1 MFQETYRHM
10 MQSVRPSRQLVEAAA
25 GGAERP
31 RRARFKGRAA
41 VAAALAL
48 CLCLAL
54 PALGAQVRPIH
65 DLMYLVSPAV
75 AQWFVPVEKSCVS
88 GGVTMELTAAR
99 LEGDTAQFYITLR
112 DLEGDR
118 LDESVDLFD
127 SYDLLRPFDST
138 GTCEMAGWEEASGT
152 ATFLVTL
159 QTMDGSDIPGGK
171 ATFRLSRLLT
181 GQETYEDL
189 TVPADLS
196 AVGEGSFERRDL
208 LGGGGAAYETYVSGD
223 TAQVLRPGTPL
234 EGFPVKGMDLTAI
247 GYVDGLLHIQT
258 QVKNPLAGDSHGYFW
273 LETEDGGTV
282 ESLYNVYTTDGR
294 EGAERTDWVDQVFDI
309 SPDALAGCTLKGD
322 FASGGSVIEGDWSIT
337 FPMEE
342 LQ

>member
-10 MQSVRPSRQLVEAAA
+10 MQSVRPSEQLVEETARV
-25 GGAERP
+25 G
-31 RRARFKGRAA
+31 RARRTHRRGRAA
-41 VAAALAL
+41 LAAALAL

-88 GGVTMELTAAR
+88 SGIAMELVAAR

-138 GTCEMAGWEEASGT
+138 GTCEMVGWEEAGGT

-171 ATFRLSRLLT
+171 VTFRLAELLT

-189 TVPADLS
+189 TVPVDWAHVGRGDS
-196 AVGEGSFERRDL
+196 ALRET
-208 LGGGGAAYETYVSGD
+208 LGGGGPAYQDHVSGD
-223 TAQVLRPGTPL
+223 TARVLIPGTPM
-234 EGFPVKGMDLTAI
+234 EAFPVEGMDLTGI

-258 QVKNPLAGDSHGYFW
+258 QVQDPLSGDSHGYFW
-273 LETEDGGTV
+273 LEMEDGGTV
-282 ESLYNVYTTDGR
+282 ESLYNVYTTNGR

-309 SPDALAGCTLKGD
+309 DPGTLAGCTLKGS
-322 FASGGSVIEGDWSIT
+322 FVSGGTVIEGDWSIT
-337 FPMEE
+337 FPLEE
-342 LQ
+342 MQ